1 MPAPLRLLIIE
12 DSESATELL
21 ARTLRR
27 GGHEVEYRRVDSAPA
42 LSSSLDAREWDLA
55 ISGGSMA
62 GFSGTAALSMIRGKG
77 LDLPFIF
84 VTGPLDEETA
94 INAMRMGA
102 QDFLR
107 KDDLAR
113 LVPAVERELQQAAI
127 RRGHRQME
135 QRVLQLEKFEA
146 LGKLAGGIAHDFNN
160 VISAMMGW
168 AELGTRDLE
177 PGNQAVE
184 AFEQI
189 RQQADRAAGL
199 THQLL
204 AFTRRQSLESCYLD
218 LNLLVGE
225 TISMLQK
232 LIGEQIEINLS
243 LDPEIETTRADPSQ
257 IERVLMNLCLNA
269 RDAMA
274 RGGLLRIETRNVF
287 LSRAQSSRHQDAR
300 PGPYVSLSVSDTGA
314 GMDAATMEHIFEPFF
329 TTKDLGKGTGLGLA
343 TALGIVKQHNGW
355 IEVSSRPGQ
364 GSTFHV
370 FLPASAAPAEPV
382 RAPAEIA
389 MQGGRETILVAE
401 DHAGV
406 LEMECRLLASLG
418 YQVLF
423 ARDGEEAVRVFTDK
437 RDDIALL
444 LFDIAMPKLY
454 GPEAYEKICRVK
466 TGVPVIFTS
475 GHTDESSSL
484 APRGAIILQKPCAP
498 KTIAQ
503 KVRDVLDAIPTHLQ
517 PVRTGP

>member
-1 MPAPLRLLIIE
+1 MRTPLRVLIIE
-12 DSESATELL
+12 DSESTTELL

-27 GGHEVEYRRVDSAPA
+27 GGYEIEHRRVDSAEM
-42 LSSSLDAREWDLA
+42 LSASLDAREWDLA
-55 ISGGSMA
+55 ISGGSLA

-77 LDLPFIF
+77 LDLPFF
-84 VTGPLDEETA
+84 LVTGAADEEAA
-94 INAMRMGA
+94 INALRMGA

-107 KDDLAR
+107 RDDLAR
-113 LVPAVERELQQAAI
+113 LLPAVERELQQAAI
-127 RRGHRQME
+127 RRNHGQLE

-184 AFEQI
+184 AFQQI
-189 RQQADRAAGL
+189 RQQAERAAGL

-204 AFTRRQSLESCYLD
+204 AFTRRQSLEPSYLD

-225 TISMLQK
+225 TVSLLQK
-232 LIGEQIEINLS
+232 LIGEQIEISLS
-243 LDPEIETTRADPSQ
+243 LDPEIETTRADASQ

-274 RGGLLRIETRNVF
+274 RGGVLRIETRNVF
-287 LSRAQSSRHQDAR
+287 LSRAHSSRHQDAR
-300 PGPYVSLSVSDTGA
+300 PGPYVSLSVSDTGR

-343 TALGIVKQHNGW
+343 TALSIVKQHNGW

-370 FLPASAAPAEPV
+370 FLPASAAPAEPA

-389 MQGGRETILVAE
+389 MPGGREMILVAE

-406 LEMECRLLASLG
+406 LEMECQLLASLG

-423 ARDGEEAVRVFTDK
+423 ARDGEEAVRVFREN

-454 GPEAYEKICRVK
+454 GPEAYERICRVK
-466 TGVPVIFTS
+466 PGVPVIFTS
-475 GHTDESSSL
+475 GHTDESSAL
-484 APRGAIILQKPCAP
+484 APRGAIILQKPCPP

-503 KVRDVLDAIPTHLQ
+503 KVREVLDAVTA
-517 PVRTGP
+517 